1 MDRKHQQRLCNKK
14 SIDVEC
20 MSQDEEDAELT
31 YPKKDEDST
40 ISIHSGICI
49 SVWYRNM
56 DLDIISNKAT
66 RRLLHENVEDGIKY
80 DLESG
85 MLGALLK
92 FRQRCSRKEC
102 ILQATAS
109 INVKKLQANWC
120 FRNHLKEDP

>member
-1 MDRKHQQRLCNKK
+1 M
-14 SIDVEC
+14 EC

-80 DLESG
+80 DLENG